1 MAVRCLGL
9 VIVATLVTLPGCKLL
24 GGASGTGTSSGAK
37 ANSGSCPEAS
47 GERAS
52 LVAVPFML
60 RTAIQ
65 ESAKSGLVPV
75 RFNKAGCGAEL
86 EVVQNCQVQ
95 GRYVWRG
102 KQSARAVV
110 MRTLPQLQSR
120 LTLSASALQE
130 RLKASGALRVEE
142 QVAGAFKAAK
152 GSHYDRSRLRG
163 TGCSRATHVLSAI
176 EVGGYSVISGPAAT
190 LDGLQDGFAGLP
202 KSAKGLSEVSRAGD
216 AKSCHRSSRG
226 AAPRGCDQPLAV
238 RLARIQAADETRDET
253 PMVLISAGPSK
264 DPPQAQAQVAE
275 FSIDRHEVTTE
286 QYARCVQDRK
296 CAPAHDGPGCN
307 RGKLGRES
315 HPINC
320 VRFTDAQT
328 YCKWAGKRLP
338 SQAEWARAARGTS
351 ASSYPWGSAWPPPAG
366 AGNFADRS
374 AQDAHPNWAK
384 APGYDDGYATSAPV
398 GSFSGGCSPE
408 GLHDVAGNVAEWT
421 SDPFVVPGRR
431 RSRRAPGARVVR
443 GSSFG
448 HGRAD
453 QVRLG
458 RVTGYLE
465 ATRSQHIGF
474 RCALTG
480 PDASETR

>member
-24 GGASGTGTSSGAK
+24 GGASGTGTSRGAK
-37 ANSGSCPEAS
+37 ASSGSCPEAS

-52 LVAVPFML
+52 LVAVPFTL

-65 ESAKSGLVPV
+65 GSATSGLVPV

-86 EVVQNCQVQ
+86 EVVQDCQVQ

-110 MRTLPQLQSR
+110 MRTLAQLQSR
-120 LTLSASALQE
+120 LTLSASALE
-130 RLKASGALRVEE
+130 GRLKASGALRVEE

-152 GSHYDRSRLRG
+152 GSRYDRSRLRG

-176 EVGGYSVISGPAAT
+176 EVGGYSVISGPAAA
-190 LDGLQDGFAGLP
+190 LNGLQDGFAGLP

-216 AKSCHRSSRG
+216 AKSCSSSSRA
-226 AAPRGCDQPLAV
+226 AAPRGCNQPLAV
-238 RLARIQAADETRDET
+238 RLVRVQAADETRDET
-253 PMVLISAGPSK
+253 PMVLISAGVAE
-264 DPPQAQAQVAE
+264 DPPQAKAQVAE

-286 QYARCVQDRK
+286 QYARCVQDKK

-307 RGKLGRES
+307 RGKLGREL

-320 VRFTDAQT
+320 VRFTDAAK

-351 ASSYPWGSAWPPPAG
+351 AASYPWGSAWPPPAG
-366 AGNFADRS
+366 AGNFAARS

-384 APGYDDGYATSAPV
+384 
-398 GSFSGGCSPE
+398 
-408 GLHDVAGNVAEWT
+408 
-421 SDPFVVPGRR
+421 VPG
-431 RSRRAPGARVVR
+431 
-443 GSSFG
+443 
-448 HGRAD
+448 
-453 QVRLG
+453 
-458 RVTGYLE
+458 
-465 ATRSQHIGF
+465 
-474 RCALTG
+474 
-480 PDASETR
+480 

>member
-1 MAVRCLGL
+1 MPVRCPGL
-9 VIVATLVTLPGCKLL
+9 VIVASLVLLPGCKLL
-24 GGASGTGTSSGAK
+24 GGGSGKGTSSGAK
-37 ANSGSCPEAS
+37 GNSGSCPEAS

-52 LVAVPFML
+52 LVAVPFLL

-65 ESAKSGLVPV
+65 DSAKSGLVPV

-86 EVVQNCQVQ
+86 EVVADCRVH
-95 GRYVWRG
+95 GRYIWRG
-102 KQSARAVV
+102 KQSGRAVV
-110 MRTLPQLQSR
+110 MRTLAQLQSR
-120 LTLSASALQE
+120 LTLSASALE
-130 RLKASGALRVEE
+130 ARLKASGALRVEE
-142 QVAGAFKAAK
+142 RVAGAFKAAK
-152 GSHYDRSRLRG
+152 GSRYDRSRLRG
-163 TGCSRATHVLSAI
+163 TGCAQATHVLSAI
-176 EVGGYSVISGPAAT
+176 EVGGYSVISGPAAA
-190 LDGLQDGFAGLP
+190 LDALKDGFAGLS
-202 KSAKGLSEVSRAGD
+202 KGAKGLSEVSRAGD
-216 AKSCHRSSRG
+216 AKSCDKASRA
-226 AAPRGCDQPLAV
+226 AAPRGCNQPLAV
-238 RLARIQAADETRDET
+238 RLARVQAADETQDEA
-253 PMVLISAGPSK
+253 PMVLISAGPNQ
-264 DPPQAQAQVAE
+264 DPPQPQAQLAE

-286 QYARCVQDRK
+286 QYARCVQDKK

-320 VRFTDAQT
+320 VRFTDAQK

-338 SQAEWARAARGTS
+338 SQAEWARAARG
-351 ASSYPWGSAWPPPAG
+351 ASGASYPWGSAWPPPAG

-374 AQDAHPNWAK
+374 AQQGHPNWAK
-384 APGYDDGYATSAPV
+384 VPGYEDGYATTAPV
-398 GSFSGGCSPE
+398 GSFGGARSPE

-448 HGRAD
+448 HGRAE
-453 QVRLG
+453 QVQLG

-465 ATRSQHIGF
+465 ATRSQHVGF

-480 PDASETR
+480 PDASGTR